1 LRRDAKLLD
10 MDAALA
16 SLLGASIGAITGVCG
31 GFVAGSQQRK
41 GETLRW
47 RQARADELRKEERRS
62 LLELTSLL
70 AEGSQAAAWLCW
82 AATIKP
88 ADAVKA
94 DVNEYETR
102 MRALLPRLFSAQAA
116 ASGLS
121 ETAFS
126 QIDPLVQ
133 ALISLDTKL
142 GTASFRLD
150 AEPEE
155 TLQELNSFRGPAYQL
170 TRDIVLGVRSQL
182 RVDRANAISEPDAS

>member
-1 LRRDAKLLD
+1 MAGSRRGLPGLRHAVIAPLSLLLLSALRRDAKLLD

-16 SLLGASIGAITGVCG
+16 SLHGVSIGAITGVCG

-70 AEGSQAAAWLCW
+70 AKGSQAAAWLCW
-82 AATIKP
+82 AVTIKP

-94 DVNEYETR
+94 
-102 MRALLPRLFSAQAA
+102 
-116 ASGLS
+116 
-121 ETAFS
+121 
-126 QIDPLVQ
+126 
-133 ALISLDTKL
+133 SLDTKL

-155 TLQELNSFRGPAYQL
+155 TLQELKSFPGSAYQL
-170 TRDIVLGVRSQL
+170 TRDVVLGVRSQL

>member
-1 LRRDAKLLD
+1 MG

-41 GETLRW
+41 VETLRW
-47 RQARADELRKEERRS
+47 KQARADELRKEERRS

-82 AATIKP
+82 AATIKS

-94 DVNEYETR
+94 DASDYETR

-133 ALISLDTKL
+133 SLISLDTKL

-150 AEPEE
+150 AKPEE
-155 TLQELNSFRGPAYQL
+155 TLQELKGFRGEAYQL
-170 TRDIVLGVRSQL
+170 TRDVVLGVRSQL
-182 RVDRANAISEPDAS
+182 RVDRSDAITQLDGS